1 MWGSILKKQ
10 TTSEKQKVAV
20 VCEWLDEKQSLLTKE
35 EIAINEL
42 DAKARK
48 LMEGAKELYA

>member
-1 MWGSILKKQ
+1 MWGSILKKR